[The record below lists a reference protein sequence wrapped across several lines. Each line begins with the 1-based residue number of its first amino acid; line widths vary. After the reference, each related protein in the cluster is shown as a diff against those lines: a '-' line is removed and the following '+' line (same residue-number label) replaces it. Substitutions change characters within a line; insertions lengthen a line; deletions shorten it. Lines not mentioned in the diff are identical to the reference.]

1 MYVNNMDK
9 KVHDRRGNAK
19 LENLSSKM
27 ILMRPEGGSI
37 ISTRGRMYKLLME
50 SRIERKKMKMMAQ
63 LHVVK
68 QHAANREW
76 VTVVG
81 AQWVV

>member
-1 MYVNNMDK
+1 MWYY
-9 KVHDRRGNAK
+9 DRRGGAGLGNH
-19 LENLSSKM
+19 SSKM
-27 ILMRPEGGSI
+27 ILMRPEGGSM

-50 SRIERKKMKMMAQ
+50 SRIERKKMMMAQ

-68 QHAANREW
+68 QHATSREW

-81 AQWVV
+81 AGDDR